1 MNSRNSTDA
10 AHSDASARLTAR
22 RDFLKT
28 ASTAALLAPGL
39 FAAPKKSSGGPP
51 VTETTCGQ
59 VRGLDS
65 NGVKTFRGIPY
76 GADTSGK
83 NRFMPPTKPA
93 KWAGVRECTEYG
105 HISPQTLVKNAGDY
119 EKAIEWDKER
129 GGLSE
134 DCLNLNIWTRGLKD
148 GVKRPVLVSYHGGG
162 YTTGSGNLP
171 GYDGESLA
179 HFADV
184 VVVTVNHRL
193 GPLGYTY
200 LGDIAGPDFA
210 YSGVAGMMDCV
221 QSLEW
226 IRDNIENFGG
236 NPANV
241 FIFGQSGGGAK
252 TSTLLSMPSAK
263 GLFHRAAVQS
273 GSTIKMMHKEMATPL
288 AAALLAKVGIDK
300 SHARDLQNVPFEKL
314 IAAGGIAGP
323 SVDGK
328 IIPRDPFDPTAPDV
342 SADIPMIIGTA
353 LDDAGLRMTDWDLDE
368 AGLKKWVGEQVGAT
382 HVDHVLEVYRKAF
395 PNTKPFLIK
404 TKIATDRGGR
414 RNATTMAERKAA
426 LGHAAAYLYRWD
438 WPSPAYGGK
447 FGAIHGTDVSLCFH
461 NTLPPI
467 LGDTAESHIMAD
479 RMGSVWVQFAKT
491 GNPNCKQIPHW
502 PAYEAEKRPTMLFD
516 LKTRVENDPAK
527 EVRLLW
533 DELRPA

>member
-1 MNSRNSTDA
+1 M
-10 AHSDASARLTAR
+10 LKR
-22 RDFLKT
+22 REFLKT
-28 ASTAALLAPGL
+28 SSAAALLAPAL
-39 FAAPKKSSGGPP
+39 FAAPKKSTGGPP
-51 VTETTCGQ
+51 VTETNCGK

-65 NGVKTFRGIPY
+65 SGIKIFRGIPY
-76 GADTSGK
+76 GGDTSGK
-83 NRFMPPTKPA
+83 NRFMPPTPA
-93 KWAGVRECTEYG
+93 PKWADVRACTEYG
-105 HISPQTLVKNAGDY
+105 HISPQTLVTKPGDY

-134 DCLNLNIWTRGLKD
+134 DCLNLNIWTRDLRVD
-148 GVKRPVLVSYHGGG
+148 ARRPVLVSYHGGG
-162 YTTGSGNLP
+162 FTTGSGNLP

-179 HFADV
+179 RFADV

-193 GPLGYTY
+193 GALGYTY
-200 LGDIAGPDFA
+200 LGDLAGPDFA

-226 IRDNIENFGG
+226 IRDNIEHFGG
-236 NPANV
+236 NPGNV

-263 GLFHRAAVQS
+263 GLFHRAGVQS
-273 GSTIKMMHKEMATPL
+273 GSTLRLPHRDMATQS
-288 AAALLAKVGIDK
+288 AETLLAKVGVDK
-300 SHARDLQNVPFEKL
+300 SRARDLQNVPFEKL
-314 IAAGGIAGP
+314 IAAGGIGGP

-328 IIPRDPFDPTAPDV
+328 IIPRDPFDPTAPEV
-342 SADIPMIIGTA
+342 SADVPMIIGTA
-353 LDDAGLRMTDWDLDE
+353 LDDAGLRMTDWDLNA
-368 AGLKKWVGEQVGAT
+368 AGLKKWVAEQPGVGADK
-382 HVDHVLEVYRKAF
+382 VDHVLEVYRNAY
-395 PNTKPFLIK
+395 PNTRPFLIK

-426 LGHAAAYLYRWD
+426 QGKAAAYLYRWD

-467 LGDTAESHIMAD
+467 LGDGPESHIMAD
-479 RMGSVWVQFAKT
+479 KMASVWVQFAKT

-502 PAYEAEKRPTMLFD
+502 PGYNADQRPTMLFD
-516 LKTRVENDPAK
+516 LRTRVENDPAK
-527 EVRLLW
+527 EIRLMW
-533 DELRPA
+533 DESRQG

>member
-1 MNSRNSTDA
+1 MNSPNSIDA
-10 AHSDASARLTAR
+10 TALKTAR

-28 ASTAALLAPGL
+28 ASTAALLAPSM
-39 FAAPKKSSGGPP
+39 FAAKKSSGGTL
-51 VTETTCGQ
+51 VTETNCGQ
-59 VRGLDS
+59 VRGFDS
-65 NGVKTFRGIPY
+65 NGVKIFRGIPY
-76 GADTSGK
+76 GADTSGR

-148 GVKRPVLVSYHGGG
+148 GGKRPVLVSYHGGG

-184 VVVTVNHRL
+184 VVVCVNHRL

-273 GSTIKMMHKEMATPL
+273 GSTIKMMHKEAATPL

-314 IAAGGIAGP
+314 IAAGGITGP

-328 IIPRDPFDPTAPDV
+328 IIPRDPFDPTAPEV

-368 AGLKKWVGEQVGAT
+368 AGLKKWVTEQQGIGAS

-395 PNTKPFLIK
+395 PNTRPFLIK

-426 LGHAAAYLYRWD
+426 LGHAPAYLYRWD

-461 NTLPPI
+461 NTQPPI
-467 LGDTAESHIMAD
+467 LGDTPESHIMAD

-502 PAYEAEKRPTMLFD
+502 SAYDAEKRPTMLFD